1 MKNTTA
7 WNLKKGQLIFL
18 NGKNHTIEFVN
29 RNEQD
34 YSVTIKVNG
43 QFKTMNPEQQCVVS
57 NDIFGAIMKF
67 EEGGMEEHKVL
78 ELIEEE
84 NESNVEEYRRAA

>member
-1 MKNTTA
+1 
-7 WNLKKGQLIFL
+7 
-18 NGKNHTIEFVN
+18 
-29 RNEQD
+29 
-34 YSVTIKVNG
+34 
-43 QFKTMNPEQQCVVS
+43 
-57 NDIFGAIMKF
+57 MKF